1 MIVGEIHDPKR
12 GWLYQ
17 LKCDSQASDRCKHIW
32 LRPRAQAIAAMSH
45 HICKACHNWRIAQ
58 SGGRAGG
65 LIAGR
70 KAVTTG
76 QIKQFIAAGL
86 AAPRSEAA
94 KAHMRQTWHRIG
106 TEAAQTGQLAKAR
119 ELAHT
124 PEAQTKSWQT
134 RKQRGTLKTSAP
146 ERAFVEQLRVWFG
159 AVESHRYV
167 DGFWTDAYIP
177 CINTYVQFDGEY
189 YHGLDRPFD
198 QLNESQRAKFDRDRR
213 ADAHFLERG
222 LKLIRVTDREYRE
235 LPLDE
240 IRRRF

>member
-1 MIVGEIHDPKR
+1 MMQPMTATPVMTHFQTMP
-12 GWLYQ
+12 
-17 LKCDSQASDRCKHIW
+17 ATHT
-32 LRPRAQAIAAMSH
+32 
-45 HICKACHNWRIAQ
+45 
-58 SGGRAGG
+58 
-65 LIAGR
+65 
-70 KAVTTG
+70 TTG
-76 QIKQFIAAGL
+76 LRTTPWARLG
-86 AAPRSEAA
+86 
-94 KAHMRQTWHRIG
+94 G
-106 TEAAQTGQLAKAR
+106 TE
-119 ELAHT
+119 
-124 PEAQTKSWQT
+124 S
-134 RKQRGTLKTSAP
+134 TSAP